1 MSFLGT
7 ITGFCSDK
15 KFNNESIIVKY
26 SFDDKS
32 LGYNFV
38 SDQYGFY
45 YQYTVILTVI
55 ISLYNVGE
63 NSSYSKPI

>member
-1 MSFLGT
+1 MGT
-7 ITGFCSDK
+7 ITAFCSDK

-32 LGYNFV
+32 LEYNFV
-38 SDQYGFY
+38 YDQYGFY

-55 ISLYNVGE
+55 ISL
-63 NSSYSKPI
+63 